1 MEEQQMEAENWRGR
15 CGALILA
22 VLAVLCLV
30 GLFMFGE
37 KQCANPM
44 TEKIGSVSLWD
55 SCGTTRKREAIND
68 E

>member
-1 MEEQQMEAENWRGR
+1 MGEQEVETENWRRRG
-15 CGALILA
+15 GALILA
-22 VLAVLCLV
+22 MLAVLCLV
-30 GLFMFGE
+30 GLFTLGE
-37 KQCANPM
+37 RPCANPV

>member
-1 MEEQQMEAENWRGR
+1 MVNEMEAEIKRGN
-15 CGALILA
+15 CTALILA

-30 GLFMFGE
+30 GLFMSGE

-55 SCGTTRKREAIND
+55 SCGTTREREAVND

>member
-1 MEEQQMEAENWRGR
+1 MGEQEMEAQDWRWR

-30 GLFMFGE
+30 GLFALGE
-37 KQCANPM
+37 RQCANPT

-55 SCGTTRKREAIND
+55 SCGTTRKREAVND

>member
-1 MEEQQMEAENWRGR
+1 MDDGR
-15 CGALILA
+15 YVLFLA

-37 KQCANPM
+37 KQCANPV
-44 TEKIGSVSLWD
+44 TEKIGNMPIWD
-55 SCGTTRKREAIND
+55 SCGTTREREAIND

>member
-1 MEEQQMEAENWRGR
+1 M
-15 CGALILA
+15 ILA

-37 KQCANPM
+37 KQCANPV
-44 TEKIGSVSLWD
+44 TEKIGNMPIWG
-55 SCGTTRKREAIND
+55 SCGTTRQREAVND